1 MGSPFVDCP
10 HCRNQILI
18 DDGDVGTVV
27 SCPICRGQFWAPNP
41 QSQNT
46 YAPDPTSMRRMN
58 IMPRKQGSPR
68 TLIALGGVVVAMLLG
83 AFFVFQS
90 QSVKRDNNK
99 NVARS
104 SPPREPAKDANK
116 SSPAPQPKSPSN
128 GNPDPIK
135 RPPTA
140 ATNPRAVDP
149 VTRPAVVPDPV
160 EEQRIKETQQRE
172 KKSQEKEEKRGQMRE
187 QLLADV
193 ATRKARKLEELSSV
207 LKDKQK
213 TFQEAKDKIVAL
225 NRKYGVRQQKVDG
238 VTVVDRGVGK
248 DLRKYDADM
257 EIVDKEVGAAQ
268 NSVAS
273 AEERLE
279 AAEGQFSREERRI
292 KFEHPLK
299 GEPKLVGYRGMFYD
313 ERELALVKQ
322 YLSDHETPQAAADDY
337 VRELLASGVIEAA
350 NSLNRVDPDY
360 LNFGIGVWYRVKYV
374 SVGGIVNVREARAFV
389 TSIDLTESKLPK
401 KDIFLPNCKL
411 WYVTPETRLTVL
423 VGLPFP

>member
-1 MGSPFVDCP
+1 MLF
-10 HCRNQILI
+10 
-18 DDGDVGTVV
+18 
-27 SCPICRGQFWAPNP
+27 
-41 QSQNT
+41 
-46 YAPDPTSMRRMN
+46 
-58 IMPRKQGSPR
+58 
-68 TLIALGGVVVAMLLG
+68 ALGGVVVVVIVLG
-83 AFFVFQS
+83 AFFVYQS
-90 QSVKRDNNK
+90 RSDSRDDK
-99 NVARS
+99 KKLARS
-104 SPPREPAKDANK
+104 SAPQESARDANK
-116 SSPAPQPKSPSN
+116 SAPAPQFKPLRNS
-128 GNPDPIK
+128 NPDPIK
-135 RPPTA
+135 RPPTS
-140 ATNPRAVDP
+140 PQFVDSS
-149 VTRPAVVPDPV
+149 VTRLAVGPDPV

-172 KKSQEKEEKRGQMRE
+172 KQSQEQEEKRGQIRE

-193 ATRKARKLEELSSV
+193 ATRKAKKLEELSSA
-207 LKDKQK
+207 LKDKEK

-299 GEPKLVGYRGMFYD
+299 GEPKLVDYRGMFYD

-350 NSLNRVDPDY
+350 NYLNRVDPDY
-360 LNFGIGVWYRVKYV
+360 LNFGIGVWYRVRYV

-389 TSIDLTESKLPK
+389 TSIELKESKLPK